1 MGAGVSC
8 PKAQVPAQW
17 EGALG
22 MEAELLRGEGLSTPG
37 PALDPRGLHFIS
49 VELHSG
55 SQSGDENIREI
66 STSETA

>member
-1 MGAGVSC
+1 
-8 PKAQVPAQW
+8 
-17 EGALG
+17 
-22 MEAELLRGEGLSTPG
+22 MEAELLRGEVLSTPG

-49 VELHSG
+49 VELRSG

>member
-1 MGAGVSC
+1 
-8 PKAQVPAQW
+8 
-17 EGALG
+17 
-22 MEAELLRGEGLSTPG
+22 MEAELLRGEVLSTPD

-49 VELHSG
+49 DELRSG

>member
-1 MGAGVSC
+1 MLGS
-8 PKAQVPAQW
+8 PAPRHRCQHSGR
-17 EGALG
+17 EALG
-22 MEAELLRGEGLSTPG
+22 TEAELLRGEGLSTPG

>member
-1 MGAGVSC
+1 MLGS
-8 PKAQVPAQW
+8 PAPRHRCQHSGR
-17 EGALG
+17 GALG
-22 MEAELLRGEGLSTPG
+22 MEAELLRGEVLSTPD

>member
-17 EGALG
+17 EGG
-22 MEAELLRGEGLSTPG
+22 TEAELLHGEVLSTPG

-49 VELHSG
+49 VELRSG